1 MELNELRCDELLKK
15 AAEMRAS
22 DLHFTVELPPM
33 VRVDGDLIRMP
44 DMPVLKGRDTQRF
57 LNDLLNERQKEE
69 FAQNGSVDFSH
80 SLPGVG
86 RFRVNAYRQR
96 NAVAIA
102 LRLIPMGI
110 PDMKKLNLPPIIS
123 ELARKPSGLILV
135 TGPTGSGKS
144 TTLAAMIGQINQE
157 EKLHI
162 LTLEDPIEFLHRHGK
177 SMVNQREI
185 GADTPS
191 FAHGLRAALRE
202 DPDVILVGEMRDYD
216 TTQIAVS
223 AAETGHLVLATLHTP
238 SASQTIDRIIDIFP
252 PYQQSQ
258 IRIQLA
264 ASLQGVIAQQLLP
277 RVDGPGRVAAF
288 EILVATPAVRNLI
301 REGKTHQL
309 PSIIQT
315 NARAGMMTMESSL
328 KSLLSQQIISQET
341 YRFFSTE
348 SSLLKILE

>member
-1 MELNELRCDELLKK
+1 LTERLFSVDELLRQ
-15 AAEMRAS
+15 AAALRAS
-22 DLHFTVELPPM
+22 DLHITVELPPM
-33 VRVDGDLIRMP
+33 VRVDGELRRMP
-44 DMPVLKGRDTQRF
+44 DLPSLKPDDTAAVMRELLSEQQRAEF
-57 LNDLLNERQKEE
+57 L
-69 FAQNGSVDFSH
+69 ANGSIDFSL
-80 SLPGVG
+80 SRAGVG

-96 NAVAIA
+96 NAVALA
-102 LRLIPMGI
+102 LRLIPAGI
-110 PDMKKLNLPPIIS
+110 PDLRELNLPPIVS

-144 TTLAAMIGQINQE
+144 TTLAAMIGQINRE

-162 LTLEDPIEFLHRHGK
+162 LTLEDPIEFLHRHDQ

-185 GADTPS
+185 GPDTPS
-191 FAHGLRAALRE
+191 FAAGLRAALRE

-238 SASQTIDRIIDIFP
+238 SAWQTIDRIIDIFP

-264 ASLQGVIAQQLLP
+264 SSLQGVIAQQLLP

-288 EILVATPAVRNLI
+288 EIMVSTPAVRNLI

-309 PSIIQT
+309 PSILQT
-315 NARAGMMTMESSL
+315 NARAGMVTMEASL
-328 KSLLSQQIISQET
+328 KALLSSRVISDET
-341 YRFFSTE
+341 YRLFSAE
-348 SSLLKILE
+348 SGILRILE